1 MKYFF
6 LKIEY
11 SFYLSRFKVIILFRG
26 EGGREQPRRQ
36 VRGDQLRAE
45 APRRRAAGGCDQ
57 ADPVL
62 YCTNQEDPVLYCT
75 VLYCAVGG

>member
-1 MKYFF
+1 M
-6 LKIEY
+6 
-11 SFYLSRFKVIILFRG
+11 FRG

-62 YCTNQEDPVLYCT
+62 YCT
-75 VLYCAVGG
+75 VLYCAVLYLHGTVDGGDQ

>member
-1 MKYFF
+1 M
-6 LKIEY
+6 
-11 SFYLSRFKVIILFRG
+11 FRG

-62 YCTNQEDPVLYCT
+62 Y
-75 VLYCAVGG
+75 